1 LGFPALKVGYAR
13 TSTAQDEQ
21 ATSIEGQ
28 VAQLEAAGCH
38 RVIIERRSAFRSKRR
53 PGWDELWALVGRGG
67 ITEVLVV
74 DQSRLSRSGDDRS
87 FLDLCAAKG
96 TRVLTLLG
104 GEIETQS
111 DAGFLTTSMISV
123 MNEMQSR
130 VTAAKVRDGLRRR
143 REAGYYACGKVPFG
157 YAYNGEQLVPSAEHW
172 EAAQMMWLQLVE
184 MEMNVSGWIHRYGM
198 PWTPRGVRQ
207 WINNPILRGVVR
219 EHHGAVEALI
229 SWREWQYA
237 QSLLQVRSTM
247 RGKTAHT
254 KHLFTGLVKCELCGK
269 SLHNVTER
277 IKPRLKC
284 KSRHCPRFGQGI
296 AVAVVRDRVIQAL
309 AQRAHDLA
317 AVAAGPAQEP
327 PEAARLRERMVL
339 LSSMDDMPEIR
350 SAIETLKQQLQALQ
364 VIDVSPD
371 QERLRELFADPATLN
386 LATDEELRPIVIE
399 FVASIIWPGGL
410 ESLEITLR

>member
-1 LGFPALKVGYAR
+1 MKVGYAR

-28 VAQLEAAGCH
+28 VAQLEAAGCDK
-38 RVIIERRSAFRSKRR
+38 VISEQRSAFRSKRR

-87 FLDLCAAKG
+87 FLDLCATKG

-130 VTAAKVRDGLRRR
+130 TTAAKVRDGLRRR

-172 EAAQMMWLQLVE
+172 EAARMMWQQLVE

-198 PWTPRGVRQ
+198 PWTPRGVRK
-207 WINNPILRGVVR
+207 WISNPILRGVVR
-219 EHHGAVEALI
+219 ERHGAVEALI
-229 SWREWQYA
+229 SWQEWERA
-237 QSLLQVRSTM
+237 QELLRVRSVM
-247 RGKTAHT
+247 RGKTAHST
-254 KHLFTGLVKCELCGK
+254 HLFTGLVKCEYCGK
-269 SLHNVTER
+269 SLHNVTDR
-277 IKPRLKC
+277 AKPRLKC
-284 KSRHCPRFGQGI
+284 KSRHCQRFGQGI
-296 AVAVVRDRVIQAL
+296 AVAVVREKVIRTLTQAADKMATVADLPEQEPAEAAVIRDRIHKAKDAQL
-309 AQRAHDLA
+309 AGVPLPDGIIESYEAELA
-317 AVAAGPAQEP
+317 A
-327 PEAARLRERMVL
+327 L
-339 LSSMDDMPEIR
+339 LNVNI
-350 SAIETLKQQLQALQ
+350 
-364 VIDVSPD
+364 SPRYE
-371 QERLRELFADPATLN
+371 QFRELFADSATLQ

-399 FVASIIWPGGL
+399 FIRSITWPGGL
-410 ESLEITLR
+410 ESLHITLR

>member
-1 LGFPALKVGYAR
+1 
-13 TSTAQDEQ
+13 
-21 ATSIEGQ
+21 
-28 VAQLEAAGCH
+28 
-38 RVIIERRSAFRSKRR
+38 
-53 PGWDELWALVGRGG
+53 
-67 ITEVLVV
+67 
-74 DQSRLSRSGDDRS
+74 
-87 FLDLCAAKG
+87 

-157 YAYNGEQLVPSAEHW
+157 YAYNGEQLVPSAEQW
-172 EAAQMMWLQLVE
+172 EAARMMWQQLVE
-184 MEMNVSGWIHRYGM
+184 MEMNISGWIHRYGM

-207 WINNPILRGVVR
+207 WIENPILRGVVR
-219 EHHGAVEALI
+219 ERHGAVEALI
-229 SWREWQYA
+229 SWKEWQHGQA
-237 QSLLQVRSTM
+237 LLKVRSTM

-254 KHLFTGLVKCELCGK
+254 QHLFTGLVKCEACGK

-284 KSRHCPRFGQGI
+284 KCRHCPRFGQGI
-296 AVAVVRDRVIQAL
+296 AVAVVRNRVIQAL
-309 AQRAHDLA
+309 AQRASDLA

-327 PEAARLRERMVL
+327 PEAGILRQRLL
-339 LSSMDDMPEIR
+339 LLNDMADMPEIR
-350 SAIETLKQQLQALQ
+350 SAIEILKQQLKALQ

-371 QERLRELFADPATLN
+371 QERLRELFADPATLQ
-386 LATDEELRPIVIE
+386 LATDQELRAVVLE
-399 FVASIIWPGGL
+399 FVDSIIWPGGL

>member
-1 LGFPALKVGYAR
+1 MKVGYAR
-13 TSTAQDEQ
+13 TSTAQEEQ

-28 VAQLEAAGCH
+28 VAQLEAAGCDK
-38 RVIIERRSAFRSKRR
+38 VIAEQRSAFRSKRR
-53 PGWDELWALVGRGG
+53 PGWDELWSLVGGG
-67 ITEVLVV
+67 VVSEVLVV

-157 YAYNGEQLVPSAEHW
+157 YAYNGEQLVPSAEQW
-172 EAAQMMWLQLVE
+172 EAARMMWQQLVE
-184 MEMNVSGWIHRYGM
+184 MEMNISGWIHRYGM

-207 WINNPILRGVVR
+207 WIENPILRGVVR
-219 EHHGAVEALI
+219 ERHGAVEALI
-229 SWREWQYA
+229 SWKEWQHGQA
-237 QSLLQVRSTM
+237 LLKVRSTM

-254 KHLFTGLVKCELCGK
+254 QHLFTGLVKCEACGK

-284 KSRHCPRFGQGI
+284 KCRHCPRFGQGI
-296 AVAVVRDRVIQAL
+296 AVAVVRNRVIQAL
-309 AQRAHDLA
+309 AQRASDLA

-327 PEAARLRERMVL
+327 PEAGILRQRLLL
-339 LSSMDDMPEIR
+339 LSDMADMPEIR
-350 SAIETLKQQLQALQ
+350 SAIEILKQQLKALQ

-371 QERLRELFADPATLN
+371 QERLRELFADPATLQ
-386 LATDEELRPIVIE
+386 LATDQELRAVVLE
-399 FVASIIWPGGL
+399 FVDSIIWPGGL

>member
-1 LGFPALKVGYAR
+1 LKVGYAR

-28 VAQLEAAGCH
+28 VAQLEAAGCDK
-38 RVIIERRSAFRSKRR
+38 VISEQRSAFRSKRR
-53 PGWDELWALVGRGG
+53 PGWDELWALVSRGG

-172 EAAQMMWLQLVE
+172 EAAQMMWQQLVE

-229 SWREWQYA
+229 SWQEWERA
-237 QSLLQVRSTM
+237 QELLRVRSVM
-247 RGKTAHT
+247 RGKTAHST
-254 KHLFTGLVKCELCGK
+254 HLFTGLVKCECCGK

-277 IKPRLKC
+277 VKHRLKC

-296 AVAVVRDRVIQAL
+296 AVAVVRERVIKTLTQAADKMATVADL
-309 AQRAHDLA
+309 PEQEPAEAAVIRDRIQKAKDAQRAGVPLPDGIVESYEAELA
-317 AVAAGPAQEP
+317 A
-327 PEAARLRERMVL
+327 L
-339 LSSMDDMPEIR
+339 LNVNI
-350 SAIETLKQQLQALQ
+350 
-364 VIDVSPD
+364 SPRYE
-371 QERLRELFADPATLN
+371 QFKELFADSATLQ

-399 FVASIIWPGGL
+399 FIRSITWPGGL
-410 ESLEITLR
+410 ESLNITLR